1 MKYVIDL
8 CSQKLIK
15 SNSLYAYM
23 GMTKRQLYSAVKTAI
38 DHLGMTPAQVEK
50 YSSSTKDN
58 EGGGK

>member
-1 MKYVIDL
+1 MSLTFVRKSLVNQIL
-8 CSQKLIK
+8 STRIWESQRDSSTQQK
-15 SNSLYAYM
+15 
-23 GMTKRQLYSAVKTAI
+23 KTAI